1 MKHVVIVGGGFGG
14 LYAAKSLRNAPFKV
28 TLVDRRNF
36 HLFQPLLY
44 QVATGGLAPSDISS
58 PLRTVLRRAKNVG
71 VITAEVQ
78 DIDLRQQCLILHD
91 ERFSFD
97 ILIVATGATHHYFGH
112 DEEWA
117 ELAPGLKT
125 VEDATT
131 IRRRILL
138 AFETAEREPDP
149 AKRRSL
155 LNFVIVGA
163 GPTGVEMAGTLAE
176 LARYTMRGEFR
187 NIDPTEANIVLVE
200 GLDRVLP
207 TYPPDLSARAA
218 RDLEKLGVTIYTHTL
233 VSDVQDSGVMLQ
245 NQDSGEEQFMA
256 VQNVIWAA
264 GVKASALGKV
274 LAREAGVDGVELDRS
289 GRVKVQPD
297 LSIPHHPNIFVI
309 GDLAYLEDEAGE
321 PLPGVAQVAMQQG
334 RYVADLLRKQAR
346 GKTLPPFRYN
356 DKGNLAVIGRSAAV
370 ADVSGLRFG
379 GFLAWLVWVFVHI
392 QFLVEF
398 DNKLLVMIQWA
409 SYFWTRKRGAR
420 LITGPDPYPM
430 LGTSLI
436 TDQPPSDDTIDADGI
451 DGVDGVDE
459 EE

>member
-14 LYAAKSLRNAPFKV
+14 LYAAKWLRNAPFQV

-58 PLRTVLRRAKNVG
+58 PLRAVLRRAKNVR
-71 VITAEVQ
+71 VITANVQ

-97 ILIVATGATHHYFGH
+97 ILIVATGATHHYFGR
-112 DEEWA
+112 DEAWA

-125 VEDATT
+125 IEDATT

-149 AKRRSL
+149 EKRRSL

-187 NIDPTEANIVLVE
+187 NIDPTEANIILVE

-207 TYPPDLSARAA
+207 TYPPNLSAKAA
-218 RDLEKLGVTIYTHTL
+218 RDLQKLGVTIRTHTR
-233 VSDVQDSGVMLQ
+233 VNDVQEGGVLLQ
-245 NQDSGEEQFMA
+245 NQDNGEAQFMA

-264 GVKASALGKV
+264 GVKASRMGQV
-274 LAREAGVDGVELDRS
+274 LAREAGVELDRS

-297 LSIPHHPNIFVI
+297 LSIPNHPNIFVI
-309 GDLAYLEDEAGE
+309 GDLAYLEDETGE

-334 RYVADLLRKQAR
+334 RYVANLLRKQAK
-346 GKTLPPFRYN
+346 GQTLPPFRYS

-370 ADVSGLRFG
+370 ADISGFRFS
-379 GFLAWLVWVFVHI
+379 GFFAWLVWVFVHI
-392 QFLVEF
+392 QFLIEF

-420 LITGPDPYPM
+420 LITGSAPYPT
-430 LGTSLI
+430 LGTSLL
-436 TDQPPSDDTIDADGI
+436 TGQPASDEPVDANDADCM
-451 DGVDGVDE
+451 D
-459 EE
+459 